1 MKMTDGLFH
10 KTFDEIAKEYPQIQT
25 DHYIID
31 IGCAR
36 LASKPEIFDVIVTM
50 NLYGDIISDIAAEI
64 SGSVGLAGSANIGDD
79 YAMFEAIHGSA
90 PLMAG
95 KQSANPSAFLNGA
108 ILMLKHMGMNK
119 KAELIENALFK
130 TIEDGFHTKDIF
142 VENKSKKKLGTME
155 FAQEIIERFG
165 EKCSILNQKNNSE
178 NQSSGHM
185 KEFDQSLYK
194 DFLFEENLKKELVGF
209 DFFIDLRGVSISKL
223 GSEISD
229 LIQNSKF
236 KNQIYLSSIMYKGL
250 KVWPK
255 QEDDSLISDFNEIYD
270 YWMLRFSFY
279 DSFVQNSIS
288 ENSLIINDF
297 YKELVLKK
305 IFDIFKIENLYRFI
319 SNDQT
324 KKSFQGF
331 SSGQG
336 E

>member
-1 MKMTDGLFH
+1 
-10 KTFDEIAKEYPQIQT
+10 
-25 DHYIID
+25 
-31 IGCAR
+31 
-36 LASKPEIFDVIVTM
+36 
-50 NLYGDIISDIAAEI
+50 
-64 SGSVGLAGSANIGDD
+64 
-79 YAMFEAIHGSA
+79 
-90 PLMAG
+90 
-95 KQSANPSAFLNGA
+95 
-108 ILMLKHMGMNK
+108 
-119 KAELIENALFK
+119 
-130 TIEDGFHTKDIF
+130 
-142 VENKSKKKLGTME
+142 
-155 FAQEIIERFG
+155 
-165 EKCSILNQKNNSE
+165 
-178 NQSSGHM
+178 M